1 MESRLRFIFAVV
13 INETDTN
20 PTLLY
25 GDVGEMHEHV
35 VQLLR
40 VWVVLDGAEATEA
53 HFEQVH
59 LQRSERGHQ
68 DVDPQV
74 KLLTADQQGIVNISE
89 NCI

>member
-1 MESRLRFIFAVV
+1 ML
-13 INETDTN
+13 INTTDAY

-40 VWVVLDGAEATEA
+40 VGVVLDGAEAAEA

-68 DVDPQV
+68 HVDP
-74 KLLTADQQGIVNISE
+74 
-89 NCI
+89 